1 VKKVIELKNRDISR
15 LVIEALDDLK
25 GASIKSIDVR
35 GLTSITDFMVI
46 TTARSNTH
54 AKALADS
61 VVKKSKES
69 GLEIVGTEGRGQSEW
84 VLVDLGDVVVHIMT
98 ESMRVLYSLEDLWNF
113 SPSSTINSENQELS
127 EDSDKNPIAPT
138 S

>member
-1 VKKVIELKNRDISR
+1 MKNRDISR

>member
-1 VKKVIELKNRDISR
+1 MKKVIELKNRDISR

>member
-1 VKKVIELKNRDISR
+1 
-15 LVIEALDDLK
+15 
-25 GASIKSIDVR
+25 
-35 GLTSITDFMVI
+35 MVI

-69 GLEIVGTEGRGQSEW
+69 GLEIVGTEGRSQSEW

-127 EDSDKNPIAPT
+127 EDGDKNPIAPT

>member
-1 VKKVIELKNRDISR
+1 MKKVIELKNRDISR

-84 VLVDLGDVVVHIMT
+84 VLVDLGDVVVHLMT

>member
-1 VKKVIELKNRDISR
+1 MKNNEMSEL
-15 LVIEALDDLK
+15 VVEALDDLK
-25 GASIKSIDVR
+25 GTSTKSIDVR

-61 VVKKSKES
+61 VVQKSKES
-69 GLEIVGTEGRGQSEW
+69 GLEVIGTEGRTQSEW

-98 ESMRVLYSLEDLWNF
+98 ASMRALYSLEDLWFF
-113 SPSSTINSENQELS
+113 SPSSTITPDAKNLS
-127 EDSDKNPIAPT
+127 EAGDKNSIAPT

>member
-35 GLTSITDFMVI
+35 DLTSITDFMVI
-46 TTARSNTH
+46 TTARSNIH

-69 GLEIVGTEGRGQSEW
+69 GLEVVGTEGRSQSEW

-127 EDSDKNPIAPT
+127 EDGDINLIAPN